1 MEATVLSVGKSV
13 LSGALSYAQSALAEE
28 VALQLGVRRDQ
39 AFITGELEMMQGFLM
54 CAHEEGRDG
63 RSMVVKIWVKQ
74 VRDVAYDVEDCLM
87 DFAIRLDHQQSWWRI
102 PRRLLDR
109 RFVAKEMKELR
120 SKVEDISQRNVR
132 YHLIKESSGQPLS
145 TTATISSEVILH
157 VAEAKIRAA
166 LHLEEEKVDL
176 AELIARDDLGSA
188 TAVWGASTDVGV
200 TSIIRAAYDSKQV
213 KDKFQCRAWVR
224 LMHPFNPNDLFVS
237 LVRQFYQDSCEE
249 SGKASMQ
256 GGGTA
261 TGLTV
266 LKKMAAPDHSLVDE
280 FNRYVTEKRYLVVI
294 ADVSTIEEWDWI
306 KTYFPRLN
314 GGRIVVSTQQF
325 EVARLCTEQPCTISE
340 IKQIWSFDKDL
351 YVFYHKAEAARIKE
365 DGKAE
370 SSSNGE
376 ITNAEEAAREKQQHA
391 DQKPTGASVVAAALE
406 EDRLIDRVA
415 AKAKVIDFIDQDGE
429 VISIC
434 GMGGLGKTTLVT
446 SLYQQELSGRK
457 LLPSSKDNTTNR
469 IIVTTRELNVAM
481 CCSEKERKIYNLE
494 LLTKQDALRLF
505 EKKVFKDIEERESY
519 AHIPGLAEQANLI
532 LKKCD
537 GLPLAISTIGSFLA
551 TKPKTAIEWRNLN
564 KHINAELEMNKELEM
579 IQTVLASSYEGL
591 PYYLKVCFLYL
602 SIFPED
608 HRIRWSRLVR
618 RWIAEGYSRR
628 IRDKTAVETG
638 NSYITELINR
648 SMVRP
653 LQGDG
658 IASGRKGFLDVHD
671 LIRDIAISKATEE
684 SLVFTLDEGCDL
696 NTQGKIRH
704 LAVSSRWKRDKDA
717 FESALDLSHLRSL
730 TVFGRLEAFFIS
742 DKMRLLRILDLE
754 DTKGLTDQHLHQI
767 GKLVHL
773 IYLSLRGC
781 DGKLRLPDSLG
792 NLRHLQTLDVRDVRI
807 INLPRT
813 IIKLDQLRY
822 LLVGFVTRNDDKETG
837 KWVCME
843 HIERARDFLDESL
856 PEPITDSLEFIWLG
870 PVRIHRSIVYRRS
883 HSSPCIRV
891 CLFCYNCLFS
901 LLLISVSLLLFSP
914 FWLPVCLCY
923 LMFLPGR
930 FLWVLAR
937 DGCAG
942 VPAYFMGIDP
952 SGVKFP
958 RGTRN
963 LKSLHTVGVVNIDG
977 ENAIL
982 KELQDLT
989 ELRKLRVTGL
999 NKKNRKSFCSAIANL
1014 KSLESLFVRSEGEP
1028 GLSDFLDGLSE
1039 PPNNLQSL
1047 KLYGNLVNL
1056 PAWVEKLTN
1065 LVKMELR
1072 SSCLSGEEVGTT
1084 LQVLGKLPNL
1094 AILRLLRWSFKG
1106 QELCFSFK
1114 ENAFP
1119 SLKVLSLDVPW
1130 GMQLVKFEDAAA
1142 TSKIELLHVDF
1153 NSYYPRE
1160 EASMFSGLPS
1170 LPSLKEVVLS
1180 HATKRFMDVLR
1191 AQFAAKTNQPILKV
1205 KSQWD

>member
-1 MEATVLSVGKSV
+1 
-13 LSGALSYAQSALAEE
+13 
-28 VALQLGVRRDQ
+28 
-39 AFITGELEMMQGFLM
+39 
-54 CAHEEGRDG
+54 
-63 RSMVVKIWVKQ
+63 
-74 VRDVAYDVEDCLM
+74 
-87 DFAIRLDHQQSWWRI
+87 
-102 PRRLLDR
+102 
-109 RFVAKEMKELR
+109 
-120 SKVEDISQRNVR
+120 
-132 YHLIKESSGQPLS
+132 
-145 TTATISSEVILH
+145 
-157 VAEAKIRAA
+157 
-166 LHLEEEKVDL
+166 
-176 AELIARDDLGSA
+176 
-188 TAVWGASTDVGV
+188 
-200 TSIIRAAYDSKQV
+200 
-213 KDKFQCRAWVR
+213 
-224 LMHPFNPNDLFVS
+224 
-237 LVRQFYQDSCEE
+237 
-249 SGKASMQ
+249 
-256 GGGTA
+256 
-261 TGLTV
+261 
-266 LKKMAAPDHSLVDE
+266 
-280 FNRYVTEKRYLVVI
+280 
-294 ADVSTIEEWDWI
+294 
-306 KTYFPRLN
+306 
-314 GGRIVVSTQQF
+314 
-325 EVARLCTEQPCTISE
+325 
-340 IKQIWSFDKDL
+340 
-351 YVFYHKAEAARIKE
+351 
-365 DGKAE
+365 
-370 SSSNGE
+370 
-376 ITNAEEAAREKQQHA
+376 
-391 DQKPTGASVVAAALE
+391 
-406 EDRLIDRVA
+406 
-415 AKAKVIDFIDQDGE
+415 
-429 VISIC
+429 
-434 GMGGLGKTTLVT
+434 
-446 SLYQQELSGRK
+446 
-457 LLPSSKDNTTNR
+457 
-469 IIVTTRELNVAM
+469 
-481 CCSEKERKIYNLE
+481 
-494 LLTKQDALRLF
+494 
-505 EKKVFKDIEERESY
+505 
-519 AHIPGLAEQANLI
+519 
-532 LKKCD
+532 
-537 GLPLAISTIGSFLA
+537 
-551 TKPKTAIEWRNLN
+551 
-564 KHINAELEMNKELEM
+564 MNKEFEM

-717 FESALDLSHLRSL
+717 FESTLDLSHLRSL

-781 DGKLRLPDSLG
+781 DGNLRLPDSLG

-813 IIKLDQLRY
+813 IIKLDKLRY
-822 LLVGFVTRNDDKETG
+822 LLVGFVPRNDYKETG
-837 KWVCME
+837 EWVCME
-843 HIERARDFLDESL
+843 RIGWARDFLDETLEHIRAIFLHVHYAIYYQIRRGSL
-856 PEPITDSLEFIWLG
+856 
-870 PVRIHRSIVYRRS
+870 
-883 HSSPCIRV
+883 CIRV
-891 CLFCYNCLFS
+891 RSLCFCCLL
-901 LLLISVSLLLFSP
+901 LLLFSP

-999 NKKNRKSFCSAIANL
+999 NKKNRRSFCSAIANL
-1014 KSLESLFVRSEGEP
+1014 KFLESLFVRSEGNP

-1047 KLYGNLVNL
+1047 KLYGNLVKL

-1094 AILRLLRWSFKG
+1094 AILRLLRGSFEG

-1130 GMQLVKFEDAAA
+1130 GIKLVKFEDAAA
-1142 TSKIELLHVDF
+1142 TNKIELLHVDF
-1153 NSYYPRE
+1153 HSHDPME
-1160 EASMFSGLPS
+1160 KASMFSGLPS

-1180 HATKRFMDVLR
+1180 HATKRFMDGLR
-1191 AQFAAKTNQPILKV
+1191 AQFAGKTNQPILKV
-1205 KSQWD
+1205 KSQLD